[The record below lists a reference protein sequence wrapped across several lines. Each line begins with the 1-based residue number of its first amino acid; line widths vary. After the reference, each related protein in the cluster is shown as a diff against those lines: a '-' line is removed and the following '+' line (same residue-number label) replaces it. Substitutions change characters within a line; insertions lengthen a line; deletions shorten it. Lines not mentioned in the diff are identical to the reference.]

1 MRVAPKSSKLN
12 HCDIG
17 STVTT
22 ADGSARRAP
31 PSSEEACRSETNR
44 SNPRPKKHRVSDKRY
59 PLVMTNI
66 AIENGHL

>member
-44 SNPRPKKHRVSDKRY
+44 SNPRPKK
-59 PLVMTNI
+59 TQG
-66 AIENGHL
+66 E